1 MKVVII
7 EDEVWAAELL
17 ESLILKYDSDIEI
30 LTTLD
35 SVKKSVSWFNNE
47 PAPDLVF
54 MDIHLA
60 DGLSFEIFD
69 QAKVI
74 CPVIFT
80 TAYNEY
86 AIRAF
91 KVNSIDYL
99 LKPLD
104 FDELK
109 QAINK
114 FKDRYSGQNA
124 IPSPEVFDKVLNM
137 LTNDYKK
144 RFVIKVGEHIRSI
157 PVEEILYFYSLE
169 KATFLNT
176 NNDHNYVIDYSL
188 EQVEN
193 LLDPEKFFRV
203 NRKYL
208 ISMNSFDD
216 IISYSNSRLK
226 IEILHSDDQDVIV
239 AREKVQK
246 FKKWLDK

>member
-35 SVKKSVSWFNNE
+35 TVKKSVSWLNNE
-47 PAPDLVF
+47 PAPDVVF

-69 QAKVI
+69 QTKIA

-109 QAINK
+109 QAIDK

-208 ISMNSFDD
+208 ILFL
-216 IISYSNSRLK
+216 IRTA
-226 IEILHSDDQDVIV
+226 V
-239 AREKVQK
+239 
-246 FKKWLDK
+246 